1 MKLQN
6 LLLLSPLCFVACAG
20 QSWQANAG
28 PMFARMRGEIA
39 LQNTAGDIPASN
51 SQNSL
56 SGNMS
61 VGDTEVSPYVRL
73 ETNIDE
79 HRVRLGGFYVD
90 AEGSGTLNGDFGD
103 ITSGTQVRTTLDFFG
118 LDACYGYQLLR
129 EDHYRLAVG
138 GKLGFYSLDIAA
150 RSTGAREEVI
160 TEVIVPMPWA
170 EAELIWEDLTFG
182 ANAGIIAGDL
192 GDANGRYWDIEAY
205 GKWQINQQLDVQVG
219 YRYLLLDGY
228 GRASSRDFDADVDV
242 QGLFVTGG
250 VRF

>member
-6 LLLLSPLCFVACAG
+6 LLLLSPLLFVACAG
-20 QSWQANAG
+20 QTWQADVG

-39 LQNTAGDIPASN
+39 LQNTAGTVPASN

-61 VGDTEVSPYVRL
+61 LGDTEVSPYLRF
-73 ETNIDE
+73 ETNVDK
-79 HRVRLGGFYVD
+79 HRVRLSGFYVD

-118 LDACYGYQLLR
+118 IDGTYGYQVLR
-129 EDHYRLAVG
+129 EQHYRVAVG
-138 GKLGFYSLDIAA
+138 GKLGFYSLDVAA

-160 TEVIVPMPWA
+160 TEVIVPMPWV
-170 EAELIWEDLTFG
+170 EAELMWEDLTLG
-182 ANAGIIAGDL
+182 ANAGIMAGDL
-192 GDANGRYWDIEAY
+192 GDANGRYWDLEGY
-205 GKWQINQQLDVQVG
+205 GKWQVTEQFDAQVG

-228 GRASSRDFDADVDV
+228 GRASSRDFDADIDV
-242 QGLFVTGG
+242 QGLYISAG